1 MNLENKSLL
10 KSRLEALK
18 IEQLRQRIEN
28 ERMRIIENTDDFHGK
43 YRFTDEFEAR
53 KIEEFISHLHF
64 SFPGHIEISHISEPK
79 PHNNMFLCFLAGSE
93 ELMGSYIFGNYKDLM
108 ADIDNWDFFSPYLLL
123 IDEDFSGYIYIN
135 DNGDITESR
144 L

>member
-1 MNLENKSLL
+1 MAHSTSCVSVKLDLL
-10 KSRLEALK
+10 SAFGVLK
-18 IEQLRQRIEN
+18 N
-28 ERMRIIENTDDFHGK
+28 
-43 YRFTDEFEAR
+43 
-53 KIEEFISHLHF
+53 S
-64 SFPGHIEISHISEPK
+64 
-79 PHNNMFLCFLAGSE
+79 
-93 ELMGSYIFGNYKDLM
+93 SYIFGNYKDLM